1 MTPICMTSFAGLI
14 GKSLNL
20 EKQQLVTDDGR
31 IDLLFADVGGN
42 KIVVE
47 MKLHKI
53 GIEAVKQIKNYM
65 KWVKKTTKKNVSG
78 IIVCEGVMPA
88 FEDDIKK
95 LKDIKV
101 FCYGWQLQTQLWG
114 GSA

>member
-1 MTPICMTSFAGLI
+1 MLIYIFA
-14 GKSLNL
+14 SP
-20 EKQQLVTDDGR
+20 
-31 IDLLFADVGGN
+31 
-42 KIVVE
+42 
-47 MKLHKI
+47 
-53 GIEAVKQIKNYM
+53 
-65 KWVKKTTKKNVSG
+65 KKEVSG